1 MITQPLSS
9 QTIHQIISTY
19 NSQYNPN
26 IPLNETSNTFA
37 LHQTT
42 STTLNPIESYTHFRK
57 QTKTAFTNALPFP
70 NPALHPKHHQASIT
84 SFINDYI
91 TFNDQLPQA
100 NDDSPL
106 SCSKHL
112 FLAHAPHVYDV
123 PTALMLQKKLQN
135 EFNNSFVDN
144 TSTVIDV
151 PQIVQPQQ
159 EYTVSNEEDSESFV
173 EDSSEVLFSNQN
185 INFNQGGGNGISAQN
200 LLLQN
205 SDIDDD
211 DDGDGDNNDDSELL
225 SDNTTN
231 YD

>member
-26 IPLNETSNTFA
+26 TPFNETSNTFA

-42 STTLNPIESYTHFRK
+42 STTPNPIESYTHFHK
-57 QTKTAFTNALPFP
+57 LTKTAFTKALPFP
-70 NPALHPKHHQASIT
+70 NPTLPPKHHQACIT

-91 TFNDQLPQA
+91 TFNNQLPQT

-123 PTALMLQKKLQN
+123 PTAKMLQKKLQN

-159 EYTVSNEEDSESFV
+159 EYMMSNEEDSESFV
-173 EDSSEVLFSNQN
+173 EDSSEVLFGNQN
-185 INFNQGGGNGISAQN
+185 SNVNQEGGNGISAQN
-200 LLLQN
+200 LLLQD

-211 DDGDGDNNDDSELL
+211 DNDNGSEML
-225 SDNTTN
+225 SDNTST

>member
-26 IPLNETSNTFA
+26 TPFNDTSNTFA

-42 STTLNPIESYTHFRK
+42 SITPNPIESYIHFHK
-57 QTKTAFTNALPFP
+57 LTKTTFTNALPFP
-70 NPALHPKHHQASIT
+70 NPTLPPKHHQACIT

-91 TFNDQLPQA
+91 TFNNQLPQT

-123 PTALMLQKKLQN
+123 PTAKMLQKKLQN

-151 PQIVQPQQ
+151 PQIVHAQQ
-159 EYTVSNEEDSESFV
+159 EYTMSNGENSESFV
-173 EDSSEVLFSNQN
+173 EESSEALISIPNSNV
-185 INFNQGGGNGISAQN
+185 NQEGGNSISAQN
-200 LLLQN
+200 SLLQD
-205 SDIDDD
+205 SDIDDN
-211 DDGDGDNNDDSELL
+211 DGDGGSEVL
-225 SDNTTN
+225 SDNTST

>member
-19 NSQYNPN
+19 NSRYNPN
-26 IPLNETSNTFA
+26 TPLNETSNTFA

-42 STTLNPIESYTHFRK
+42 STTPNPIESYTHFYK
-57 QTKTAFTNALPFP
+57 LTKTAFTNALLFP
-70 NPALHPKHHQASIT
+70 NPTLPPKHHQVCIT

-91 TFNDQLPQA
+91 TFNNQLPQT
-100 NDDSPL
+100 NDDLPL
-106 SCSKHL
+106 SSNKHL
-112 FLAHAPHVYDV
+112 FLAHTTHVYDV

-159 EYTVSNEEDSESFV
+159 EYTMSNEEDSESFV
-173 EDSSEVLFSNQN
+173 EDSSEVLFGNQN
-185 INFNQGGGNGISAQN
+185 SNVNQEGGNGISAQN
-200 LLLQN
+200 LLLQD

-211 DDGDGDNNDDSELL
+211 DNDDGYEML
-225 SDNTTN
+225 SDNTST